1 MPTLLDNKIDRK
13 LFTGLCLTLGIS
25 MLLPEFIAP
34 LMVFGL
40 YIYFLKHFK
49 ATERKAKLGEIGK
62 VFFTYTIYMVCSAIW
77 SSEHLMS
84 FLVAML
90 WMGCMLSYVLVAN
103 IITTED
109 KLKTAIT
116 ALNISTG
123 IIGLISILEFLTY
136 NLSARLDWFDYLFPN
151 PFYWHLNKYIFEI
164 IPIDIINYIFAS
176 RSSAT
181 FDNPLILS
189 TYLVTTIPF
198 CAFGSVY
205 FEHSK
210 NRKISRLC
218 LILGIGG
225 LIGTSSRAGFVAVGV
240 SIIVMLLSTKRILK
254 KLWPIFIAI
263 VVAVP
268 VGLLTRY
275 KNLSFEDF
283 MNSDSQR
290 IGIWNSC
297 IDMWRHNPIFGL
309 GAGTEPIHQKLL
321 NNYNIPRTH
330 AHNLFLEMLVEGGII
345 GAGFV
350 VAIIV
355 LVVKSIISIIKKKNR
370 KYKSYAVLYSS
381 SLIAFCIASLTEFT
395 LQSAKELMI
404 FFFLL
409 GFIEAT
415 NRIASNT
422 VQPAQDEIIFEEIQE
437 EEIEIKEAE
446 LV

>member
-1 MPTLLDNKIDRK
+1 MPKMIDKASDEK
-13 LFTGLCLTLGIS
+13 LFLGLIITLGVS

-34 LMVFGL
+34 LLVFGL
-40 YIYFLKHFK
+40 YIHFLKQFR
-49 ATERKAKLGEIGK
+49 ATNRKAKLGEIGK
-62 VFFTYTIYMVCSAIW
+62 IFFTYTIFMVASAIW

-90 WMGCMLSYVLVAN
+90 WMGCMLSYILVAN

-109 KLKTAIT
+109 KLKNAIT

-123 IIGLISILEFLTY
+123 IIGAISILEFATY
-136 NLSARLDWFDYLFPN
+136 NLTKHISWFNFLFPN

-189 TYLVTTIPF
+189 TYLVIAIPF

-205 FEHSK
+205 FKESK
-210 NRKISRLC
+210 HRKISRLC
-218 LILGIGG
+218 LLFGIGG
-225 LIGTSSRAGFVAVGV
+225 LVGTSSRAGFIALAV
-240 SIIVMLLSTKRILK
+240 SIFVMLLSNKKILK
-254 KLWPIFIAI
+254 KMWFILVAI
-263 VVAVP
+263 AVALP

-275 KNLSFEDF
+275 KNLSFSDF
-283 MNSDSQR
+283 LNSDSQR
-290 IGIWNSC
+290 IGIWKSC
-297 IDMWRHNPIFGL
+297 FDMWLHKPILGL
-309 GAGTEPIHQKLL
+309 GAGTEPIHQQLL
-321 NNYNIPRTH
+321 NNYDIPRTH

-345 GAGFV
+345 GGAFV

-355 LVVKSIISIIKKKNR
+355 LIVRIIIKTSKLKDG
-370 KYKSYAVLYSS
+370 KYRSYGICYIA
-381 SLIAFCIASLTEFT
+381 SLIAFTIASLTEFT

-415 NRIASNT
+415 FRIANDNA
-422 VQPAQDEIIFEEIQE
+422 QPIEIEQEIIIEKEEV
-437 EEIEIKEAE
+437 EIK
-446 LV
+446 